1 MSVKT
6 PPKPALPSGLGNL
19 SKLSGLLGS
28 ASSPAK
34 PNGAPLDLA
43 LHLIDADPNQPRRDG
58 NPGYTPE
65 SLGELAESI
74 KVRGVKSPIS
84 VRENPAAPGRYLIN
98 HGERRYRASK
108 LAGKN
113 TIRAFIDND
122 FDDSDQVI
130 ENLQRAEL
138 TPREIADYIGRKLGE
153 GLKKVEIAK
162 KIGKSPAFVSQHTTL
177 LDLPEPVAEVFFARG
192 LTDVTLINELVKAH
206 KQDAAAVEAWLKTP
220 GREVSRASV
229 QMLRTFLD
237 NGEAPAANEVPVK
250 PTAVAPVSSPL
261 PASTAAT
268 PAPAAAPLPTKTAEA
283 VDTPRRAVIRI
294 ELAGRLAVLLPNR
307 APTAAGRAW
316 VRFEDDGQEVE
327 VRLQAHLED

>member
-34 PNGAPLDLA
+34 PNGAPLELA
-43 LHLIDADPNQPRRDG
+43 LNLIDADPNQPRRDG

-84 VRENPAAPGRYLIN
+84 VRENAAAPGRYVIN

-237 NGEAPAANEVPVK
+237 NAEAPASDEVPVK
-250 PTAVAPVSSPL
+250 PTAVAPVSSP
-261 PASTAAT
+261 S
-268 PAPAAAPLPTKTAEA
+268 PAAAPLQTKNAET
-283 VDTPRRAVIRI
+283 VDTPRRAVIRV

-316 VRFEDDGQEVE
+316 VRFEDDGREAE